1 MAEFP
6 VDPMMGKML
15 LASEKYKCSE
25 EIATIASMLSVNSAV
40 FYRPKDKA
48 VHADTARKNFFSPGE
63 AFYCHLQLNW
73 LLQNFFCYF
82 FPLGGDHFTLLN
94 VYNQWV
100 DAEYSTQWCFE
111 NFIQHRSMRRARAVR
126 EQLVRL
132 LDRAEVELLSSDD
145 ITAIGKAV
153 TAGYFYHTARL
164 SKCGSY
170 RTVQHNQP
178 ALIHPSSSMVG
189 ELPRWIIYHEL
200 VSTSKEYM
208 RHVLKIEN
216 SWLLEVAPHYFNCK
230 ELDDASS
237 RKMPKNTGKSRAE
250 LDRQP

>member
-63 AFYCHLQLNW
+63 AFRCHLQLNW
-73 LLQNFFCYF
+73 LLQYFFCYF

-111 NFIQHRSMRRARAVR
+111 NFIQHRSMRRARDVR
-126 EQLVRL
+126 EQLVGL
-132 LDRAEVELLSSDD
+132 LDRVEVELKSNKDD

-153 TAGYFYHTARL
+153 TAGYFYNTSRL
-164 SKCGSY
+164 SKGGGY
-170 RTVQHNQP
+170 KTVKHNQTV
-178 ALIHPSSSMVG
+178 LIHPNSSMFE
-189 ELPRWIIYHEL
+189 ELPRWLIYHEL
-200 VSTSKEYM
+200 VFTTK
-208 RHVLKIEN
+208 
-216 SWLLEVAPHYFNCK
+216 
-230 ELDDASS
+230 
-237 RKMPKNTGKSRAE
+237 GKHMAE
-250 LDRQP
+250 GFDFV